1 MSTAFSD
8 FGPLTERRRVE
19 KQRQQRRRV
28 MLAAGG
34 ASVVL
39 ILIVM
44 GGAAVAYN
52 ASVQD
57 DDSSSSS
64 PSSPSGGSSG
74 SSLLSVSKSVKMMC
88 AQTDYKDA
96 CEKSLSKAA
105 ANANASA
112 SSPKDMVRAA
122 VAVIGDAIGEAFS
135 RSAAAIGDD
144 PRVKAAVADCKE
156 IYEDA
161 RADLARTLAGI
172 DAGGLDEVTRRGY
185 ELRVWLSAVIA
196 HMETCIDGFP
206 DGELRRNM
214 TSAMESGKELTS
226 NALAII
232 EKASSFLAALHIT
245 GGTAAAAASHRRMLL
260 SVREGEDVEK
270 QPRVNYSSTFHG
282 LRRHDDSGPAPAAA
296 PASRRLFS
304 VREGEDVEK
313 QPKVNYSRA
322 FHGVGGDDDSPAAAA
337 AAPASRR
344 LFNVREGEDVEKQ
357 PKINYSRAFHG
368 VRGDQDSPAPAAA
381 PASRRLFS
389 VREGEDVEKQP
400 KVNYSSTFHGVRG
413 DEDSPAPA
421 SRRLFSVR
429 EGEDVEKQPKVNYS
443 RAFHG
448 VRVDDDS
455 PAPAVAPA
463 SRRLFT
469 VREGEDVE
477 KQPKV
482 NYSMAFHGVRGD
494 DNSPAPAVVPARR
507 RLFSVREGED
517 VEKQPKVN
525 YSSTFHGVRGDQD
538 SPAPAPAAPTRRRL
552 LGVEDGDTPPW
563 VNGEQRRLLKG
574 NNFQSKLKPNVVV
587 AKDGSG
593 KFKTINDALKAM
605 PPKYTGRYL
614 IYVKAGV
621 YEEYVTITRAMENVT
636 MYGDG
641 AMKTIITGSRNFAD
655 GLTTYKTATF
665 NAQGDGFIGIALGFR
680 NTAGAAKHQA
690 VALLVQSDRSIFL
703 NCRMDAYQDTLYAHS
718 KAQFY
723 RNCVISGTIDFVFGD
738 AAAVFQNCVLVLRR
752 PMDNQQNIAT
762 AQGRADGRESTGF
775 VFQRCRFTA
784 ESALTDASRPAIRS
798 YLARPWREFSRTLI
812 MESEIPAFI
821 DKAGYLPW
829 NGEFG
834 LKTLW
839 YAEYANRGPGAD
851 TAGRVTWP
859 GYKKVITKEE
869 AAEFTVQN
877 FLHAEPWLKPAGAP
891 VKYGFWA

>member
-8 FGPLTERRRVE
+8 FGPLTERRRIE

-28 MLAAGG
+28 MLAAAG

-57 DDSSSSS
+57 GDSSSSS
-64 PSSPSGGSSG
+64 PSGGGSG

-96 CEKSLSKAA
+96 CEKSLTKAA
-105 ANANASA
+105 AANASA

-122 VAVIGDAIGEAFS
+122 VAVIGDAVGEAFS
-135 RSAAAIGDD
+135 RSSALSATGDD

-161 RADLARTLAGI
+161 RADLSRTLAGI

-206 DGELRRNM
+206 DGGDLRRNM
-214 TSAMESGKELTS
+214 TAAMESGKELTS

-232 EKASSFLAALHIT
+232 EKASTFHIT
-245 GGTAAAAASHRRMLL
+245 GGTAAAGAGAASHRRMLL

-270 QPRVNYSSTFHG
+270 QPRVNYSGTFHRVRG
-282 LRRHDDSGPAPAAA
+282 GGGRGDIQAPAAAPPASSSRRLFGVREGEDVEKQPKINHSTTFHRVRGDDHSPAPAAA
-296 PASRRLFS
+296 PGSRRLFS

-313 QPKVNYSRA
+313 QPKVNHSTT
-322 FHGVGGDDDSPAAAA
+322 FHRV
-337 AAPASRR
+337 RR
-344 LFNVREGEDVEKQ
+344 HD
-357 PKINYSRAFHG
+357 H
-368 VRGDQDSPAPAAA
+368 SPAPAAA
-381 PASRRLFS
+381 PASS
-389 VREGEDVEKQP
+389 
-400 KVNYSSTFHGVRG
+400 
-413 DEDSPAPA
+413 
-421 SRRLFSVR
+421 
-429 EGEDVEKQPKVNYS
+429 
-443 RAFHG
+443 
-448 VRVDDDS
+448 
-455 PAPAVAPA
+455 
-463 SRRLFT
+463 
-469 VREGEDVE
+469 
-477 KQPKV
+477 
-482 NYSMAFHGVRGD
+482 
-494 DNSPAPAVVPARR
+494 
-507 RLFSVREGED
+507 
-517 VEKQPKVN
+517 
-525 YSSTFHGVRGDQD
+525 
-538 SPAPAPAAPTRRRL
+538 RRL

-563 VNGEQRRLLKG
+563 VNGEERRLLKG
-574 NNFQSKLKPNVVV
+574 NNFQTRLTPNVVV

-621 YEEYVTITRAMENVT
+621 YEEYVTISRAMENVT

-718 KAQFY
+718 KAHFY

-752 PMDNQQNIAT
+752 PMDSQQNIAT

-775 VFQRCRFTA
+775 VFQRCRFAA
-784 ESALTDASRPAIRS
+784 EPALTDASRPAIRS
-798 YLARPWREFSRTLI
+798 YLARPWREFSRTLF

-851 TAGRVTWP
+851 TAGRVNWP

-869 AAEFTVQN
+869 AAEFTVQK

>member
-96 CEKSLSKAA
+96 CENSLSKAA

-304 VREGEDVEK
+304 VQEGEDVEK

-421 SRRLFSVR
+421 S
-429 EGEDVEKQPKVNYS
+429 
-443 RAFHG
+443 
-448 VRVDDDS
+448 
-455 PAPAVAPA
+455 
-463 SRRLFT
+463 
-469 VREGEDVE
+469 
-477 KQPKV
+477 
-482 NYSMAFHGVRGD
+482 
-494 DNSPAPAVVPARR
+494 R

-703 NCRMDAYQDTLYAHS
+703 NCRMDAYQGTLYAHS

>member
-1 MSTAFSD
+1 MSAAFSD

-28 MLAAGG
+28 MFAAAG

-57 DDSSSSS
+57 EESDDSSSSSSSS
-64 PSSPSGGSSG
+64 PSSPSGGGGSG
-74 SSLLSVSKSVKMMC
+74 SSLISVSKSVKVVC
-88 AQTDYKDA
+88 AQTDHRDA

-105 ANANASA
+105 NASA
-112 SSPKDMVRAA
+112 SSPKDIVRAS
-122 VAVIGDAIGEAFS
+122 VAVIGDAVGKAFD
-135 RSAAAIGDD
+135 RSALATSDN

-156 IYEDA
+156 IYQDA
-161 RADLARTLAGI
+161 KADLARTLRGI
-172 DAGGLDEVTRRGY
+172 DAGGMDEVTKRGY

-206 DGELRRNM
+206 DGDLKKNM
-214 TSAMESGKELTS
+214 TATMESGKELTS

-245 GGTAAAAASHRRMLL
+245 AASHRRLF
-260 SVREGEDVEK
+260 SIREG
-270 QPRVNYSSTFHG
+270 
-282 LRRHDDSGPAPAAA
+282 AA
-296 PASRRLFS
+296 P
-304 VREGEDVEK
+304 
-313 QPKVNYSRA
+313 
-322 FHGVGGDDDSPAAAA
+322 DS
-337 AAPASRR
+337 
-344 LFNVREGEDVEKQ
+344 
-357 PKINYSRAFHG
+357 Y
-368 VRGDQDSPAPAAA
+368 
-381 PASRRLFS
+381 
-389 VREGEDVEKQP
+389 
-400 KVNYSSTFHGVRG
+400 
-413 DEDSPAPA
+413 
-421 SRRLFSVR
+421 
-429 EGEDVEKQPKVNYS
+429 
-443 RAFHG
+443 
-448 VRVDDDS
+448 
-455 PAPAVAPA
+455 
-463 SRRLFT
+463 
-469 VREGEDVE
+469 
-477 KQPKV
+477 
-482 NYSMAFHGVRGD
+482 
-494 DNSPAPAVVPARR
+494 
-507 RLFSVREGED
+507 
-517 VEKQPKVN
+517 
-525 YSSTFHGVRGDQD
+525 
-538 SPAPAPAAPTRRRL
+538 RRRL
-552 LGVEDGDTPPW
+552 LGVEEDTPPW
-563 VNGEQRRLLKG
+563 VNGPERRLLKG
-574 NNFQSKLKPNVVV
+574 NNFQSRLTPNVVV

-593 KFKTINDALKAM
+593 KFKTINEALNAM
-605 PPKYTGRYL
+605 PAKYTGRYL
-614 IYVKAGV
+614 IYVKQGV

-655 GLTTYKTATF
+655 GLTTYKTSTF

-738 AAAVFQNCVLVLRR
+738 AAAVFQNCILVLRR

-775 VFQRCRFTA
+775 VFQYCRFTA
-784 ESALTDASRPAIRS
+784 EAALRDASRPAIRS

-829 NGEFG
+829 NGDFG

-859 GYKKVITKEE
+859 GYKKVISKDE
-869 AAEFTVQN
+869 AAKFTVQS

>member
-64 PSSPSGGSSG
+64 SSSPTSSGGGSG
-74 SSLLSVSKSVKMMC
+74 SNLLSVSKSVKMMC

-122 VAVIGDAIGEAFS
+122 VAVIGDAVGEAFS
-135 RSAAAIGDD
+135 RSAAATGDD

-156 IYEDA
+156 IYDDA

-214 TSAMESGKELTS
+214 TGAMESGKELTS

-245 GGTAAAAASHRRMLL
+245 GGTAAAAASHRRLL
-260 SVREGEDVEK
+260 HSVREGEDVEK

-282 LRRHDDSGPAPAAA
+282 LRRHDDS
-296 PASRRLFS
+296 
-304 VREGEDVEK
+304 
-313 QPKVNYSRA
+313 
-322 FHGVGGDDDSPAAAA
+322 
-337 AAPASRR
+337 
-344 LFNVREGEDVEKQ
+344 
-357 PKINYSRAFHG
+357 
-368 VRGDQDSPAPAAA
+368 SPAPAAA

-389 VREGEDVEKQP
+389 VHEGEDVEKQP

-413 DEDSPAPA
+413 DDVDSPAPEPAAPA
-421 SRRLFSVR
+421 SRRLFSIREGEDVEKQPKVNYSRVFHGVRGDDNSLAPAAAPASRRLFSLR

-448 VRVDDDS
+448 VRGDNDS
-455 PAPAVAPA
+455 PAPAAAPA
-463 SRRLFT
+463 RW
-469 VREGEDVE
+469 
-477 KQPKV
+477 
-482 NYSMAFHGVRGD
+482 
-494 DNSPAPAVVPARR
+494 
-507 RLFSVREGED
+507 
-517 VEKQPKVN
+517 
-525 YSSTFHGVRGDQD
+525 
-538 SPAPAPAAPTRRRL
+538 RL

-563 VNGEQRRLLKG
+563 VNGEERRLLKG
-574 NNFQSKLKPNVVV
+574 NNFQSRLKPNAVV

-593 KFKTINDALKAM
+593 KFKTINDALNPM
-605 PPKYTGRYL
+605 PVKYTGRYL

-665 NAQGDGFIGIALGFR
+665 NAQGDGFIAIALGFR

-851 TAGRVTWP
+851 TAGRVNWP

>member
-28 MLAAGG
+28 MVAAAG

-57 DDSSSSS
+57 DDVDTSSSSS
-64 PSSPSGGSSG
+64 PSSPSSNGGSGS

-96 CEKSLSKAA
+96 CEKSLSKAVT
-105 ANANASA
+105 ANAAAST
-112 SSPKDMVRAA
+112 SPKDMVRAA
-122 VAVIGDAIGEAFS
+122 VSVIGDAVAKAFEH
-135 RSAAAIGDD
+135 SALVATTTSNKD

-156 IYEDA
+156 IYGNA
-161 RADLARTLAGI
+161 RDDLARTLRGI
-172 DAGGLDEVTRRGY
+172 DAGGMGEVTRRGY

-206 DGELRRNM
+206 DGELKRNM
-214 TSAMESGKELTS
+214 TGAMESGKELTS

-232 EKASSFLAALHIT
+232 EKATSFLAALHIT
-245 GGTAAAAASHRRMLL
+245 GFTGATTSHRRLFG
-260 SVREGEDVEK
+260 VHEEEDM
-270 QPRVNYSSTFHG
+270 
-282 LRRHDDSGPAPAAA
+282 
-296 PASRRLFS
+296 
-304 VREGEDVEK
+304 EK
-313 QPKVNYSRA
+313 QPKVNYSGTFEQADRD
-322 FHGVGGDDDSPAAAA
+322 G
-337 AAPASRR
+337 
-344 LFNVREGEDVEKQ
+344 
-357 PKINYSRAFHG
+357 
-368 VRGDQDSPAPAAA
+368 DSPAPT
-381 PASRRLFS
+381 S
-389 VREGEDVEKQP
+389 
-400 KVNYSSTFHGVRG
+400 
-413 DEDSPAPA
+413 
-421 SRRLFSVR
+421 
-429 EGEDVEKQPKVNYS
+429 
-443 RAFHG
+443 
-448 VRVDDDS
+448 
-455 PAPAVAPA
+455 
-463 SRRLFT
+463 
-469 VREGEDVE
+469 
-477 KQPKV
+477 
-482 NYSMAFHGVRGD
+482 
-494 DNSPAPAVVPARR
+494 
-507 RLFSVREGED
+507 
-517 VEKQPKVN
+517 
-525 YSSTFHGVRGDQD
+525 
-538 SPAPAPAAPTRRRL
+538 RRL
-552 LGVEDGDTPPW
+552 LGVEEEDAPPW
-563 VNGEQRRLLKG
+563 VNGEERRMLKG
-574 NNFQSKLKPNVVV
+574 NFQGRLTPTVVV

-605 PPKYTGRYL
+605 PPKYTGRCRRTRIAAHRYL

-621 YEEYVTITRAMENVT
+621 YEEYVTITKAMENVT

-665 NAQGDGFIGIALGFR
+665 SKNKRHRDGFIGIALGFR

-718 KAQFY
+718 KMHFY
-723 RNCVISGTIDFVFGD
+723 RNCVILGTIDFVFGD

-775 VFQRCRFTA
+775 VFQYCRFTA
-784 ESALTDASRPAIRS
+784 ESSLTKDASGRPAIRS

-829 NGEFG
+829 NGDFG

-851 TAGRVTWP
+851 IAGRVNWP
-859 GYKKVITKEE
+859 GYKKVISKEE
-869 AAEFTVQN
+869 ATQFTVQN

>member
-28 MLAAGG
+28 MVAAGG

-57 DDSSSSS
+57 DDASSSSTSS
-64 PSSPSGGSSG
+64 PSSPSGGGSG

-88 AQTDYKDA
+88 AQTDYRDA
-96 CEKSLSKAA
+96 CEKSLSKAV
-105 ANANASA
+105 NASA
-112 SSPKDMVRAA
+112 SSPKDIVRAA
-122 VAVIGDAIGEAFS
+122 VAVIGDAVGKAFD
-135 RSAAAIGDD
+135 RSALATGDD

-156 IYEDA
+156 IYQNAKD
-161 RADLARTLAGI
+161 DLARTLRGI

-206 DGELRRNM
+206 EGGLKKNM

-232 EKASSFLAALHIT
+232 EKASSFLAALHMT
-245 GGTAAAAASHRRMLL
+245 GAASHRR
-260 SVREGEDVEK
+260 
-270 QPRVNYSSTFHG
+270 
-282 LRRHDDSGPAPAAA
+282 
-296 PASRRLFS
+296 LFS
-304 VREGEDVEK
+304 IREEEHVEK
-313 QPKVNYSRA
+313 QPKVNYS
-322 FHGVGGDDDSPAAAA
+322 G
-337 AAPASRR
+337 
-344 LFNVREGEDVEKQ
+344 
-357 PKINYSRAFHG
+357 
-368 VRGDQDSPAPAAA
+368 
-381 PASRRLFS
+381 
-389 VREGEDVEKQP
+389 
-400 KVNYSSTFHGVRG
+400 TFHGER
-413 DEDSPAPA
+413 DDSPAPA
-421 SRRLFSVR
+421 SRRLFSFT
-429 EGEDVEKQPKVNYS
+429 EEEDMEKQPKVNYS
-443 RAFHG
+443 GTFHG
-448 VRVDDDS
+448 ERGDS
-455 PAPAVAPA
+455 PAPE
-463 SRRLFT
+463 SRRLLSI
-469 VREGEDVE
+469 EED
-477 KQPKV
+477 
-482 NYSMAFHGVRGD
+482 A
-494 DNSPAPAVVPARR
+494 
-507 RLFSVREGED
+507 
-517 VEKQPKVN
+517 
-525 YSSTFHGVRGDQD
+525 
-538 SPAPAPAAPTRRRL
+538 
-552 LGVEDGDTPPW
+552 PPW
-563 VNGEQRRLLKG
+563 VNGQERRLLKG
-574 NNFQSKLKPNVVV
+574 NNFQGRLTPSVVV

-605 PPKYTGRYL
+605 PTKYTGRYL
-614 IYVKAGV
+614 IYVKEGV
-621 YEEYVTITRAMENVT
+621 YEEYVTITKAMANVT

-665 NAQGDGFIGIALGFR
+665 NAQGDGFIAIALGFR

-738 AAAVFQNCVLVLRR
+738 AAAVFQNCILVLRR

-775 VFQRCRFTA
+775 VFQYCRFTA
-784 ESALTDASRPAIRS
+784 ESALRDASRPAIRS

-829 NGEFG
+829 NGDFG

-851 TAGRVTWP
+851 TAGRVNWP
-859 GYKKVITKEE
+859 GYKKVIAEEE
-869 AAEFTVQN
+869 ASKFTVQN

>member
-8 FGPLTERRRVE
+8 FGPLTERRRIE

-28 MLAAGG
+28 MLAAAG

-64 PSSPSGGSSG
+64 SPSSPSGGGSG
-74 SSLLSVSKSVKMMC
+74 SSLLSTSKSVKMMC

-105 ANANASA
+105 AATNASA

-122 VAVIGDAIGEAFS
+122 VAVIGDAVGEAFS
-135 RSAAAIGDD
+135 RSAALAATAGDD
-144 PRVKAAVADCKE
+144 APRVKAAVADCRE
-156 IYEDA
+156 IYENA
-161 RADLARTLAGI
+161 REDLARTLAGI

-206 DGELRRNM
+206 DGELKKNM
-214 TSAMESGKELTS
+214 TGAMESGKELTS

-245 GGTAAAAASHRRMLL
+245 GTAAASHRRLLL
-260 SVREGEDVEK
+260 SAREGEDVEK

-282 LRRHDDSGPAPAAA
+282 
-296 PASRRLFS
+296 
-304 VREGEDVEK
+304 VR
-313 QPKVNYSRA
+313 
-322 FHGVGGDDDSPAAAA
+322 GGHDDDSLP
-337 AAPASRR
+337 
-344 LFNVREGEDVEKQ
+344 
-357 PKINYSRAFHG
+357 
-368 VRGDQDSPAPAAA
+368 PAAA

-400 KVNYSSTFHGVRG
+400 KVNYSSAFHGVRG
-413 DEDSPAPA
+413 DYDST
-421 SRRLFSVR
+421 
-429 EGEDVEKQPKVNYS
+429 
-443 RAFHG
+443 
-448 VRVDDDS
+448 
-455 PAPAVAPA
+455 APAVAPA
-463 SRRLFT
+463 S
-469 VREGEDVE
+469 
-477 KQPKV
+477 
-482 NYSMAFHGVRGD
+482 S
-494 DNSPAPAVVPARR
+494 
-507 RLFSVREGED
+507 
-517 VEKQPKVN
+517 
-525 YSSTFHGVRGDQD
+525 
-538 SPAPAPAAPTRRRL
+538 RRL
-552 LGVEDGDTPPW
+552 LGVEDGDAPAW
-563 VNGEQRRLLKG
+563 VNGEERRLLKG

-605 PPKYTGRYL
+605 PVKYTGRYL

-641 AMKTIITGSRNFAD
+641 AMKTIITGNRNFAD

-690 VALLVQSDRSIFL
+690 VALLVQSDRSVFL

-752 PMDNQQNIAT
+752 PMDSQQNIAT

-775 VFQRCRFTA
+775 VFQRCRFAA

-798 YLARPWREFSRTLI
+798 YLARPWREFSRTLF